1 MNILVIGGTGF
12 VGKYLVK
19 ELIRNKY
26 NIRCLVINKK
36 LEPIKNTE
44 FVYGDIRNKDS
55 LKKAVENIDVIIHL
69 ASIINPKDPNI
80 YNVNVNGSKNL
91 IKVCDKQKIIYISS
105 AAVKNKFLD
114 NYGKTKLEAENLF
127 LNSNLKTIVLRPGMI
142 YAKDSPGFNHILR
155 YTNMFPFIPIVGNG
169 KYNISLVYINDVIK
183 TIINIIKKDIF
194 NNKAYDLTGEK
205 ISFNNLVSL
214 ISKKPN
220 IHIPIFICKIIAFLT
235 SILKHPPLTQE
246 NIKSTVYPSETDNS
260 QAIKDLDFNPINLE
274 KGLAF
279 K

>member
-1 MNILVIGGTGF
+1 MKILVIGASGF
-12 VGKYLVK
+12 VGKHLTK
-19 ELIRNKY
+19 ELIKNKY
-26 NIRCLVINKK
+26 QIKGFVKEEN
-36 LEPIKNTE
+36 LEPIKDLE
-44 FVYGDIRNKDS
+44 LIYGDITDKES
-55 LKKAVENIDVIIHL
+55 LKKAVKNIDIIIHL
-69 ASIINPKDPNI
+69 ASIINSKDPNI
-80 YNVNVNGSKNL
+80 YNVNVKGSQN
-91 IKVCDKQKIIYISS
+91 IIDVCDNQKIIYISS
-105 AAVKNKFLD
+105 LAIKNKFLD
-114 NYGKTKLEAENLF
+114 NYGKTKLEAEKLF
-127 LNSNLKTIVLRPGMI
+127 LNSNIKTIILRPGMI
-142 YAKDSPGFNHILR
+142 YSKDSPGFNHILK